1 MHGVDLES
9 PRHDP
14 RRQSGPSPGFHV
26 LECRIARAKLDVV
39 KIFIFISPGFM
50 QNTGKFAL
58 FENFPLEDTCQT

>member
-14 RRQSGPSPGFHV
+14 RLQSGPSPGFHV

-39 KIFIFISPGFM
+39 KILHVKIFIFISPGFM
-50 QNTGKFAL
+50 QNTGKFAP
-58 FENFPLEDTCQT
+58 FENFPL